1 MSASS
6 TSDTKKR
13 DSSRSTSKKSKKKA
27 EQERTAGNSGLHSIS
42 EGTKE
47 FGGDDSDG
55 NPSARDENDVSGDEG
70 SQDPEVTMSDMMRY
84 MHEIHESLTDNI
96 SYISKRVDDLE
107 VTRNLSGTGAFST
120 PKPKRKKEKHKKER
134 RTSMSLMDSVVRSSA
149 KMNWRT
155 IQKDNEELAEDE
167 QENYKPGSNP
177 DDPDPGSSDDDD
189 GDSSN
194 SKSDSSDDDD
204 NADNVLN
211 NSSTKGKFKSPLG
224 HLFRSLDASQKSAS
238 RTVVNVTRV
247 EKECSVRITDFAL
260 NNVCRAMK
268 SIIEFQ
274 ERENTEVKMT
284 KVLSTSCK
292 KHLRIKY
299 NVLSGDLID
308 MNMSTLF
315 SIIAKETRVH
325 SRVQFYSELK
335 KALSHTHLM
344 EWDKVNSNNHEVFY
358 FQQLNLAEDFML
370 VLRIML
376 QENKHECP
384 KVNDKE
390 NGLIRLFRSFHS
402 YDYWKYIW
410 CGMKQ
415 HYSKMQDFI
424 DEYLDKAMQQYQLSQ
439 ALKEIPYK
447 QSTKAADKEKAYYDR
462 KRDITKSFNRSN
474 NANSKFVNNHNHLH
488 NIDGNSSSDDNSVD
502 DTWHN
507 ANPVVSDKQTTHE
520 QYGKDEGSDED
531 SISVA
536 SNETKEDNE
545 QESPTLDLNLAAF
558 SDHSKPN
565 KLDKKELACL
575 RKLLSGK
582 CDNID
587 CPFGHRR
594 DVLVKGAT
602 DMKGKL
608 SAFLSAQGT
617 SNSETNKAPYKILTK
632 DKYSKA

>member
-6 TSDTKKR
+6 TSDSGRKR
-13 DSSRSTSKKSKKKA
+13 DSLRSTSKKSKKKA

-47 FGGDDSDG
+47 LDTDSDG
-55 NPSARDENDVSGDEG
+55 NPRTRDVNDEDSGDDG
-70 SQDPEVTMSDMMRY
+70 STQQEVTMSDMMSY
-84 MHEIHESLTDNI
+84 MQDMHVSLTDTI
-96 SYISKRVDDLE
+96 SAISKRVDNLE
-107 VTRNLSGTGAFST
+107 VTRNLSNTGAFST
-120 PKPKRKKEKHKKER
+120 PRPKRKKGDKHKKER

-155 IQKDNEELAEDE
+155 IQKDNEDFADKKKD
-167 QENYKPGSNP
+167 NSP
-177 DDPDPGSSDDDD
+177 DFDPDPDESDDENSSN
-189 GDSSN
+189 DSSS
-194 SKSDSSDDDD
+194 SKSNSDIDNDDAYDILNDSST
-204 NADNVLN
+204 N
-211 NSSTKGKFKSPLG
+211 GKFKSPLG
-224 HLFRSLDASQKSAS
+224 HLFKNLDASQKSAS

-247 EKECSVRITDFAL
+247 EKECNVRINDFAL

-299 NVLSGDLID
+299 NVLTGDLLD

-335 KALSHTHLM
+335 KALSHTQLM
-344 EWDKVNSNNHEVFY
+344 EWEKVNSNNHETFY

-402 YDYWKYIW
+402 YEYWKYIW
-410 CGMKQ
+410 CGMTQ
-415 HYSKMQDFI
+415 HYSRMQDFI

-447 QSTKAADKEKAYYDR
+447 QSTKATDKEKAYYDK
-462 KRDITKSFNRSN
+462 KRDISRSFNSRNN
-474 NANSKFVNNHNHLH
+474 NANSKFVNNHNRLH
-488 NIDGNSSSDDNSVD
+488 NINGNSSSDDSVD

-507 ANPVVSDKQTTHE
+507 ANPVVSDKQTSEH
-520 QYGKDEGSDED
+520 SDDCDSGED
-531 SISVA
+531 SISIA
-536 SNETKEDNE
+536 SNDTKEDIDKE
-545 QESPTLDLNLAAF
+545 LTEDQNLAAF
-558 SDHSKPN
+558 NDHNKP
-565 KLDKKELACL
+565 KLDRKELACL

-582 CDNID
+582 CDNLD
-587 CPFGHRR
+587 CPYGHRR
-594 DVLVKGAT
+594 DILVKGAT
-602 DMKGKL
+602 EMKAKCN
-608 SAFLSAQGT
+608 AFLSSQGT
-617 SNSETNKAPYKILTK
+617 SNSENNKPPYKILTK